1 MFVKIVFRY
10 PQWINLF
17 KFSVLDTGCQIL
29 DSGSVNRC
37 ALSID
42 KSYEILSQSERN
54 YDNRYKQFYGTF
66 WRTKLKITKNG
77 VAREKYR
84 LLLIPLAVVVLLLAG
99 CSGGNPDAEKA
110 AVSAALD
117 WLELLDTG
125 MYDDSWEVT
134 AEHFKKT
141 GSKEEWKMMLDAVR
155 KPRGKLISRKVQT
168 TKYKTRMPDAP
179 IGEFVIVTFDVKF
192 DTDYENEPVAVES
205 VVTVWDKENRW
216 RVIGYT
222 LE

>member
-1 MFVKIVFRY
+1 M
-10 PQWINLF
+10 PQFLV
-17 KFSVLDTGCQIL
+17 SDH
-29 DSGSVNRC
+29 
-37 ALSID
+37 
-42 KSYEILSQSERN
+42 N
-54 YDNRYKQFYGTF
+54 YGKRYKQIHGTF

-192 DTDYENEPVAVES
+192 DTDDENEPVAVES

>member
-1 MFVKIVFRY
+1 M
-10 PQWINLF
+10 
-17 KFSVLDTGCQIL
+17 
-29 DSGSVNRC
+29 
-37 ALSID
+37 
-42 KSYEILSQSERN
+42 
-54 YDNRYKQFYGTF
+54 
-66 WRTKLKITKNG
+66 KITKNG

-125 MYDDSWEVT
+125 MYDDSWEAT

-141 GSKEEWKMMLDAVR
+141 GSKEEWKEMLDAVR

-192 DTDYENEPVAVES
+192 DTDDENEPVAVES